1 MYNDSIEQDLHLFNN
16 NSNNISK
23 IELKDS
29 IHEEKEKILIYQNDK
44 NGQDKIGQDNF
55 STNENT
61 NRTLQ
66 DNLES

>member
-29 IHEEKEKILIYQNDK
+29 IHEEKEKILIFQNDK
-44 NGQDKIGQDNF
+44 ITQDKIGQDNF